1 MEITIYH
8 NPNCSKS
15 RAALELLRRKSYKL
29 NVIEY
34 LQSPLGEEDIK
45 FLLKALNM
53 KAIELVRRKEQS
65 WACLGLQTESSETQI
80 INAMLENRELIE
92 RPIVVNGSKAAIG
105 RPMENIM
112 TLLES

>member
-15 RAALELLRRKSYKL
+15 RKALELLRRKSYKL
-29 NVIEY
+29 NVIDY

-45 FLLKALNM
+45 FLLKVLNM
-53 KAIELVRRKEQS
+53 KAIELVRRKEKS
-65 WACLGLQTESSETQI
+65 WASLGLHTGSSEIQI

-92 RPIVVNGSKAAIG
+92 RPIVINGCKAAIG
-105 RPMENIM
+105 RPIENIM
-112 TLLES
+112 TLLEN

>member
-1 MEITIYH
+1 M
-8 NPNCSKS
+8 
-15 RAALELLRRKSYKL
+15 
-29 NVIEY
+29 
-34 LQSPLGEEDIK
+34 GEEDIK

>member
-15 RAALELLRRKSYKL
+15 RKALELLRRKSYKL

>member
-53 KAIELVRRKEQS
+53 QAIELVRRKEQS
-65 WACLGLQTESSETQI
+65 WACLGLQTESSEIHI

>member
-92 RPIVVNGSKAAIG
+92 RPMVVNGSKAAIG